1 MVEYSPSDFVYFL
14 NIYMDFMDGFPKSHK
29 FNYSSFPR
37 NRRNKRNPCIIEQGL
52 LYLNVFALC
61 LMKRLGAMRRVV
73 VPLIQ
78 LENQK
83 EARVPLPTVT
93 EVEA

>member
-1 MVEYSPSDFVYFL
+1 MFL
-14 NIYMDFMDGFPKSHK
+14 
-29 FNYSSFPR
+29 R
-37 NRRNKRNPCIIEQGL
+37 
-52 LYLNVFALC
+52 FA
-61 LMKRLGAMRRVV
+61 LMKRLGAMRRVA